1 LAQTHAAQGT
11 GNLVDC
17 AMFGCTSPNLS
28 LPITKAVKV
37 RLDQPQSRATGSLLG
52 QPLIDVTGAL
62 PTGVGG
68 AATSYIEYKRIVKI
82 DLLP

>member
-1 LAQTHAAQGT
+1 
-11 GNLVDC
+11 
-17 AMFGCTSPNLS
+17 M
-28 LPITKAVKV
+28 
-37 RLDQPQSRATGSLLG
+37 G